1 MPVVIWA
8 IMKVENKPESCC
20 HFFPFLDCEKS
31 LFFLDVQVL
40 GPVSRKSRPD
50 NQCARKAVVVFKQ
63 NRGFNSLAFNISHQ
77 LGKQNAVVC

>member
-31 LFFLDVQVL
+31 LFFSRRSSPGARFSKVPIINVPAKLLLFSSKIEVL
-40 GPVSRKSRPD
+40 I
-50 NQCARKAVVVFKQ
+50 AWHLT
-63 NRGFNSLAFNISHQ
+63 LAIS
-77 LGKQNAVVC
+77 